1 MQIIQTGIEGL
12 VEIIP
17 QVYHDNRGWFLEFY
31 KELPFQERGIE
42 YNFTQENISYS
53 QKGVVRG
60 LHFQRAP
67 YQQAKLVSVLQG
79 KVMDV
84 VVDLRKGSATFG
96 KSHSCILDSEKH
108 NLLMVPDGFAHGF
121 AALENSLFLYKSSG
135 YYNREAESGVL
146 WNDPDLKIDWPFA
159 NPVLSEKDTKLP
171 TFSELLRKSVI
182 SQV

>member
-31 KELPFQERGIE
+31 KELPFRENGIL
-42 YNFTQENISYS
+42 YDFTQENISYS

-60 LHFQRAP
+60 LHFQREP
-67 YQQAKLVSVLQG
+67 FQQAKLVSALQG
-79 KVMDV
+79 RVLDV

-96 KSHSCILDSEKH
+96 KSHSCMLDAERH

-135 YYNREAESGVL
+135 YYNREAESGIL
-146 WNDPDLKIDWPFA
+146 WNDPDLKIEWPFA
-159 NPVLSEKDTKLP
+159 NPILSEKDMKLP
-171 TFSELLRKSVI
+171 TFSELLRKSLI